1 VADSCDFLLESDHGY
16 IPDLPQMFEKFSEI
30 MLTCTP
36 NSVNA
41 NGAPTSVFIHMRE
54 EEFVADVQIDDG
66 IIKIINLDV
75 QDPKAAAV
83 LAEYPQVR
91 WAEITRR
98 ALKIGLGY
106 LKGGGKD

>member
-1 VADSCDFLLESDHGY
+1 
-16 IPDLPQMFEKFSEI
+16 

-36 NSVNA
+36 SRVNA
-41 NGAPTSVFIHMRE
+41 TDLELFTNRHSGKGGNTL
-54 EEFVADVQIDDG
+54 ADVQIEDG
-66 IIKIINLDV
+66 IIRIVGLDI

>member
-1 VADSCDFLLESDHGY
+1 
-16 IPDLPQMFEKFSEI
+16 

-36 NSVNA
+36 ESVNA
-41 NGAPTSVFIHMRE
+41 TRRE
-54 EEFVADVQIDDG
+54 RLTHRCSAKGGNDLADVQIDDG
-66 IIKIINLDV
+66 IIKIVNLDV

>member
-1 VADSCDFLLESDHGY
+1 
-16 IPDLPQMFEKFSEI
+16 

-36 NSVNA
+36 GSVNA
-41 NGAPTSVFIHMRE
+41 TRGDTLTHCRSGKGGNAL
-54 EEFVADVQIDDG
+54 ADVQIEDG
-66 IIKIINLDV
+66 IIKIVNLDV

-83 LAEYPQVR
+83 LAGYPQAR

-106 LKGGGKD
+106 LKGGEKD

>member
-1 VADSCDFLLESDHGY
+1 
-16 IPDLPQMFEKFSEI
+16 M
-30 MLTCTP
+30 
-36 NSVNA
+36 
-41 NGAPTSVFIHMRE
+41 
-54 EEFVADVQIDDG
+54 ADVQIEDG
-66 IIKIINLDV
+66 IIRVVQLDI

-98 ALKIGLGY
+98 AMKIGLGY